1 MTSRQGRKIQ
11 AERPWDNAS
20 HTGGSLTL
28 GGAAAGS
35 WRSQERWG
43 RGHSCG
49 LKGQAEGILPRAL

>member
-20 HTGGSLTL
+20 RRWELEL